1 MIGQDYVN
9 NLYNLMQ
16 RTTTNSRFQAYN
28 YTSMNILAKTNG
40 SRSLRILLSIR
51 TIEILLYRI
60 DRFVILLKKDSLTR
74 LFVKKGRSPCTLRD
88 SNFVIYDHSCYGRET
103 VH

>member
-28 YTSMNILAKTNG
+28 YTSINILAKANA

-60 DRFVILLKKDSLTR
+60 DRFVVLLKKILSLVCS
-74 LFVKKGRSPCTLRD
+74 LKKRKITL
-88 SNFVIYDHSCYGRET
+88 HT
-103 VH
+103 